1 MPCVASE
8 RVSGGCVRHIIG
20 PLASRRE
27 AFATFGRHRPHK
39 FCRYDFMGD
48 ICLREIFISC
58 FIHRPRVASNVASMR
73 QEPCCAPRDGVRDV
87 AAADKAHKADEA
99 DKTHLPAQWNGN
111 SVWNNIIWYSLTAV
125 PLRHGR
131 FYGRNG
137 SPGNVRCK
145 IFCFFARYLL
155 PLCVK
160 KGAEGPN
167 IFGF

>member
-48 ICLREIFISC
+48 ICLREIPMSC
-58 FIHRPRVASNVASMR
+58 FAHRHVRQVTVW
-73 QEPCCAPRDGVRDV
+73 QEPCWTPRDGGRD
-87 AAADKAHKADEA
+87 AAAADEA
-99 DKTHLPAQWNGN
+99 DNAHLPAQWNEN

-131 FYGRNG
+131 FYGRNVAQG
-137 SPGNVRCK
+137 DVRCK

>member
-39 FCRYDFMGD
+39 FCRYDFTGD
-48 ICLREIFISC
+48 IYPRKIPMSC
-58 FIHRPRVASNVASMR
+58 FAHRHVRQVTVW
-73 QEPCCAPRDGVRDV
+73 QEPCWTPRDGGRDA
-87 AAADKAHKADEA
+87 AAADKADKADNA